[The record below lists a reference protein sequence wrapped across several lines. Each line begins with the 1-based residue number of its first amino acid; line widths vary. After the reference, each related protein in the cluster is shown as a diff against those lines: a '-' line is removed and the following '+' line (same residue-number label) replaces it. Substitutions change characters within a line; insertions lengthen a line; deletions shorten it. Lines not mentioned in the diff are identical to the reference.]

1 MVRSVLDAHPTAQ
14 TARLGFTDAAQDEV
28 VLDDLE
34 LTGELPTWL
43 TGSLL
48 RTGPARWDLPAG
60 SVNHWFDGLAQLHR
74 FSFDAGHVSYGSRF
88 LRSKAFNHVE
98 ETGRLGFREFATDPC
113 RSAFQRISSLFA
125 PDITDNGAVN
135 VTRLGDRYLA
145 LTETPLPVAFDPQTL
160 ETYGIEGEPPVDIG
174 SAHPHH
180 DPDRG
185 LLVSHGTFLK
195 GPKPGYALFT
205 QRDTSDREVFAKFKA
220 QHPAYH
226 HAFGLTPDHAVLAE
240 APFRMGNPIKLALGK
255 KPFID
260 YFQWNPDEPVRF
272 LVAERATGKRYEPW
286 TADAFFCFHH
296 VNAFE
301 EDGHLVVDLLAYED
315 ASIVDKLALQRLR
328 DDEPIPIPHLHRYRL
343 PLDRPGTHVTA
354 EVLTDVPFELPRIDY
369 RRCNGKPY
377 SIVFGA
383 GGDGWFER
391 IVRVDVTTG
400 AHTAWEEP
408 GTFPGEPVFVGRP
421 GATEEADGVLLSVLL
436 EPGRSASSLLVLDA
450 TTLSEL
456 ARARVP
462 HHIPFGFHGQHF
474 ATA

>member
-1 MVRSVLDAHPTAQ
+1 MSATHPTAR
-14 TARLGFTDAAQDEV
+14 TARLGFTDAAHDEV

-74 FSFDAGHVSYGSRF
+74 FSFDAGRVAYGSRF
-88 LRSKAFNHVE
+88 LRSKAFRHVE
-98 ETGRLGFREFATDPC
+98 ETGALGFREFATDPC
-113 RSAFQRISSLFA
+113 RSAFRRVSSLFA
-125 PDITDNGAVN
+125 SDITDNGAVN

-145 LTETPLPVAFDPQTL
+145 LTETPLPIAFDPQTL
-160 ETYGIEGEPPVDIG
+160 ETFGVEGEPPVDIA

-180 DPDRG
+180 DPERG
-185 LLVSHGTFLK
+185 LLVSHGTYLK
-195 GPKPGYALFT
+195 GRTPGYALFA
-205 QRDTSDREVFAKFKA
+205 QRDTGHKEVFARFA
-220 QHPAYH
+220 ARRPAYH
-226 HAFGLTPDHAVLAE
+226 HAFGLTADHAVLAE
-240 APFRMGNPIKLALGK
+240 APLRMGNPIAMAVAD
-255 KPFID
+255 KPFIEHFRWD
-260 YFQWNPDEPVRF
+260 PAEPVRF
-272 LVAERATGKRYEPW
+272 LVAERATGRRYEPW

-301 EDGHLVVDLLAYED
+301 DGGDLVVDLLAFED
-315 ASIVDKLALQRLR
+315 PSIIDKLALHRLR
-328 DDEPIPIPHLHRYRL
+328 AGEPVPMPRLHRYRL

-354 EVLTDVPFELPRIDY
+354 EVLTDVGFELPRIDY
-369 RRCNGKPY
+369 RRCNGRPY
-377 SIVFGA
+377 TTVFGVS
-383 GGDGWFER
+383 GERWFER

-408 GTFPGEPVFVGRP
+408 GTYPGEPVFVGRP

-436 EPGRSASSLLVLDA
+436 EPDRDASSLLVLDA
-450 TTLSEL
+450 ATLTEL

-474 ATA
+474 R

>member
-1 MVRSVLDAHPTAQ
+1 VSATHPTAR
-14 TARLGFTDAAQDEV
+14 TSARLGFTDAARDEV
-28 VLDDLE
+28 VIDHLE

-74 FSFDAGHVSYGSRF
+74 FSFDDGSVSYGSRF

-98 ETGRLGFREFATDPC
+98 ETGSLGFREFATDPC
-113 RSAFQRISSLFA
+113 RSAFRRVASLFA
-125 PDITDNGAVN
+125 NDITDNGAVN

-180 DPDRG
+180 DPERG

-205 QRDTSDREVFAKFKA
+205 QKDTSDRQVFARFSAKR
-220 QHPAYH
+220 PAYH
-226 HAFGLTPDHAVLAE
+226 HAFGLTADHAVLAE
-240 APFRMGNPIKLALGK
+240 APFTMGNPIKLALGK
-255 KPFID
+255 KPFIEHFSWD
-260 YFQWNPDEPVRF
+260 PSQPTRF
-272 LVAERATGKRYEPW
+272 LVAERSTGKRYEPW
-286 TADAFFCFHH
+286 TTDAFFCFHH

-301 EDGHLVVDLLAYED
+301 QDGHLVVDLLAFED
-315 ASIVDKLALQRLR
+315 PSIIDVLALGRLR
-328 DDEPIPIPHLHRYRL
+328 DGQPVPMPQLRRYRL
-343 PLDRPGTHVTA
+343 PLDAPGTHVEA
-354 EVLTDVPFELPRIDY
+354 QVLGDERFELPRIDY

-377 SIVFGA
+377 RVVFGA
-383 GGDGWFER
+383 GGEDWFER
-391 IVRVDVTTG
+391 IVRVDVATG
-400 AHTAWEEP
+400 QSLRWEEP

-436 EPGRSASSLLVLDA
+436 EPERQASSLLVLDA
-450 TTLSEL
+450 ETLTEIG
-456 ARARVP
+456 RARVP

-474 ATA
+474 TSA